1 MEPKK
6 LSASA
11 EHLMNDLYS
20 HIWFSTM
27 TGDDRVFIA
36 NAPDAEALT
45 VRVCQSWLKET
56 KNNVLIIRH
65 GAAPV
70 KHAWIGGLPMDVHE
84 RVMVRSYSDAEAKN
98 DRDLLSDIGLIVLVE
113 DETGLAIKIE
123 RIIERVCASR
133 LGRKPLLVISHLPNP
148 AHRRSFANLFT
159 RLLDGKVL
167 GLRNRS
173 GRKDTPSAQPPS
185 NSKVPAPIEHPYYRN
200 FAAASSAARRLKL
213 RKRTRAEY
221 EARCPEDPK
230 LPPNPVEIYPDFERR
245 GGWAMYLTGKR
256 ASVDQ

>member
-167 GLRNRS
+167 GLQH
-173 GRKDTPSAQPPS
+173 DL
-185 NSKVPAPIEHPYYRN
+185 
-200 FAAASSAARRLKL
+200 AAARPERVEELKRHMQERAA
-213 RKRTRAEY
+213 A
-221 EARCPEDPK
+221 
-230 LPPNPVEIYPDFERR
+230 VEVAADR
-245 GGWAMYLTGKR
+245 
-256 ASVDQ
+256 